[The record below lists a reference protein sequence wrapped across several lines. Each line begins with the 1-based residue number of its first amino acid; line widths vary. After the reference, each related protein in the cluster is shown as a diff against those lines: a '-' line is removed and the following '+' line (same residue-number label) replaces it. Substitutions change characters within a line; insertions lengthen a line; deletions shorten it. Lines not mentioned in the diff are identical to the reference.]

1 MRRIKRYIQ
10 HPKMNGLLPAPQE
23 LHSALEDLYKY
34 PLQETARD
42 TLNRQLR
49 SGISDEL
56 LAALV
61 IDLRADNRLCQVH
74 EHQEVQEPQIICSL
88 GLFESIGTG

>member
-1 MRRIKRYIQ
+1 M
-10 HPKMNGLLPAPQE
+10 
-23 LHSALEDLYKY
+23 LEDLYKY

-49 SGISDEL
+49 SGISDDQ

-74 EHQEVQEPQIICSL
+74 EQEELQEPQIICSL
-88 GLFESIGTG
+88 GLFETTTSG